1 MIINRLDYNAL
12 HKWWYLPFLIYVM
25 PNFLMSLFVL
35 IFNLLL
41 IDGYPVQL
49 TASSFTILLAPILIT
64 AVYYYIKFI
73 SQYFNK
79 KAFNYKD
86 KLPSEYIGKVIF
98 GLQSLDLFTL
108 LVFDFGRVGGV
119 SSSSNFLAVVVSYLP
134 SDILFLLY
142 YGHFRKKGIPYFNLF
157 LYLLI
162 NVLKG
167 WTGIWLILFF
177 IEVYFQLTRTP
188 FKKIIKIVLIS
199 FVIIF
204 TFYPTI
210 NKYKYLIRGGEDYQQ
225 RTILESAGELAIR
238 LQHTTNVILIAQEAN
253 DLKRALKDNSIIPYY
268 LDNRIGNYL
277 KNSNSIS
284 LQKYLTVNYLLDKE
298 KFGARADMDELGW
311 YANVGVV
318 GWFFVLSPLALIAYF
333 LFITLLIILPFVLN
347 HYFLKAEGLIPVIQ
361 TLTFSYV
368 FHGWLI
374 VQIGFISGIV
384 LYIVLYNIFNK
395 KTSCNLNKTEEK
407 CVEFT

>member
-1 MIINRLDYNAL
+1 MISKLDYNAL
-12 HKWWYLPFLIYVM
+12 YKWWYLPFLIYVI

-35 IFNLLL
+35 TFNLLL

-49 TASSFTILLAPILIT
+49 VASSFTILFASFLIT
-64 AVYYYIKFI
+64 VVYYYIKFI

-79 KAFNYKD
+79 KAFDYQD
-86 KLPSEYIGKVIF
+86 KLPSKYIGKIIF
-98 GLQSLDLFTL
+98 GLQSLNLLTL
-108 LVFDFGRVGGV
+108 LVFDFGRVGGE
-119 SSSSNFLAVVVSYLP
+119 SSSSNLLAVIVSYLP

-142 YGHFRKKGIPYFNLF
+142 YGHFRKKGVPYFNLG

-177 IEVYFQLTRTP
+177 IEVYFQLTKKP
-188 FKKIIKIVLIS
+188 FKKIVKTVLIS

-204 TFYPTI
+204 ALYPTI
-210 NKYKYLIRGGEDYQQ
+210 NKYKFLIRGGEDYQQ
-225 RTILESAGELAIR
+225 RSILESAGELAVR
-238 LQHTTNVILIAQEAN
+238 LQHATNVILIAQESD
-253 DLKRALKDNSIIPYY
+253 DLKRALNDNSIIPYY
-268 LDNRIGNYL
+268 YENRIGNYL
-277 KNSNSIS
+277 ISSNSMN

-298 KFGARADMDELGW
+298 KYGAQTDLDELGW
-311 YANVGVV
+311 YAHVGIV
-318 GWFFVLSPLALIAYF
+318 GWFFVLSPLQIIIYIF
-333 LFITLLIILPFVLN
+333 FITLLITLPFVLN

-368 FHGWLI
+368 FHGWFI

-395 KTSCNLNKTEEK
+395 KTSYNLNTTEEK
-407 CVEFT
+407 CVEFI